1 MFVTKPRRVAALSFG
16 RRRNF
21 GALPLASRW
30 VLGGVPRHPS
40 RRALKGKCFSSVR
53 RRVSRARTFAVLL
66 ALVSLACFHRPAA
79 AQSSKRVVHKLES
92 PNETLEL
99 TVNTSR
105 ILTLDQQIPR
115 AQVNNPE
122 ILDLTALSPT
132 QVQIMAKKP
141 GVTQVNLWDENE
153 EVHSLDVI
161 VLPDAQELSMLLR
174 SQFPKA
180 ALKVIPLANSVIV
193 SGYVDDPG
201 QVAPIIQ
208 MAEDYHSKVINHI
221 TVGGVQQVLLQVKV
235 LEVSRT
241 KLRTAGFDWGALGG
255 SADSFAVNGVGSLL
269 NTVSNSSGG
278 AATGGATGGASTALG
293 MLQPGTGQNLN
304 FGILNGGST
313 FFGVLNLLTQKNVAK
328 IISEPTLSTV
338 SGRPASMN
346 VGGEIGIPVAQ
357 MLGRTTIQWKQFGT
371 QVDFVPIVLGN
382 GGVRLEVRPR
392 ISELDF
398 SIAVL
403 ANGVNT
409 PGFKV
414 RQIDTA
420 AELRAG
426 QTLAL
431 AGLVEIRRNAGHN
444 GILGLSDLPWIGI
457 PFRKVNDEVDEV
469 EMLILVTPQLVDAM
483 DPGEVPPGGPGYAT
497 GLPTNKQLYCK
508 AFIEVP
514 NCEGPNMTGPYPDAQ
529 GIFPPVTPE
538 DWNEPIPPGAT
549 EIPLQSPGK
558 QPGERQPAG
567 TPAAGPAPHDA
578 QPRPPAPPS
587 LSPPDDSQS
596 RRAAPRRTAA
606 GPSSRRKPAGGSLT
620 VAAPAKSDGP
630 SPSILRNSSNR
641 TKPTSS
647 SAGSPRKKMPGFV
660 GPTGYDLR

>member
-1 MFVTKPRRVAALSFG
+1 MSVTKPRWIAALSF
-16 RRRNF
+16 
-21 GALPLASRW
+21 
-30 VLGGVPRHPS
+30 
-40 RRALKGKCFSSVR
+40 VR
-53 RRVSRARTFAVLL
+53 RREHCAPAFGATYRL
-66 ALVSLACFHRPAA
+66 AGRLILASVACACLPLTAA
-79 AQSSKRVVHKLES
+79 AQSPKRVVHKLES
-92 PNETLEL
+92 ANETLEMA
-99 TVNTSR
+99 VNTSR
-105 ILTLDQQIPR
+105 ILTLERQIPR

-141 GVTQVNLWDENE
+141 GVTQVNLWDENDE
-153 EVHSLDVI
+153 IHSVDVI

-174 SQFPKA
+174 AQFPKA
-180 ALKVIPLANSVIV
+180 ALKVIPLAHSVIV
-193 SGYVDDPG
+193 SGYVDDPS
-201 QVAPIIQ
+201 QVGPIIQ

-235 LEVSRT
+235 MEVSRT

-269 NTVSNSSGG
+269 DTVANSSGG
-278 AATGGATGGASTALG
+278 ASGAATGGASTALG

-357 MLGRTTIQWKQFGT
+357 MLGRTTIQWKQYGT

-382 GGVRLEVRPR
+382 GSVRLEVRPR
-392 ISELDF
+392 ISELDY
-398 SIAVL
+398 STAVL

-444 GILGLSDLPWIGI
+444 GILGLSDLPWIGV

-483 DPGEVPPGGPGYAT
+483 DQCEVPPGGPGYST
-497 GLPTNKQLYCK
+497 GVPTNHQLYCK

-514 NCEGPNMTGPYPDAQ
+514 NCEGQNMTGPYPDAH
-529 GIFPPVTPE
+529 GMFPPLVPN
-538 DWNEPIPPGAT
+538 DWDEQVPPGVT
-549 EIPLQSPGK
+549 EIPLQSPAPQ
-558 QPGERQPAG
+558 QPSG
-567 TPAAGPAPHDA
+567 
-578 QPRPPAPPS
+578 APPS
-587 LSPPDDSQS
+587 GLRAPSSQAPVDQPKPPSPPSASSPDGESQS
-596 RRAAPRRTAA
+596 RRAGPRRIAPA
-606 GPSSRRKPAGGSLT
+606 GTSSRRKPAGGNLSL
-620 VAAPAKSDGP
+620 VAPAKSDGP
-630 SPSILRNSSNR
+630 GPSLLRNSSNR
-641 TKPTSS
+641 TKPTSP
-647 SAGSPRKKMPGFV
+647 AAAAPRKKTPGFI